1 MKPSFS
7 ARLPM
12 RVSAQILLSHRLPGE
27 PVVVLMIFGVGT
39 TAPYEFRD
47 DEGRDYVCRWE
58 TKIGGHVMRVPAHLW
73 AANNHKMAR
82 SCMERRRQQYPVVVG
97 IELATEVAGAGS
109 AAVGLGHQTD
119 ATPQPLVVLPPASE
133 ADVDLDFSVDSSE
146 PFNEDPPIDPNS
158 VQVGGVALH
167 HIIAAAVGDGAM
179 RIKSLRAQLGGDVT
193 EDDIKLALQS
203 PDSVAKLNSG
213 WVSIPS

>member
-1 MKPSFS
+1 MKTPT

-27 PVVVLMIFGVGT
+27 PVIIMMIFGVGT

-97 IELATEVAGAGS
+97 IELAEVGEVASPVEFTERSVEPEGV
-109 AAVGLGHQTD
+109 AVGLGH
-119 ATPQPLVVLPPASE
+119 AAAPSMASAVE
-133 ADVDLDFSVDSSE
+133 PDFSVAVE
-146 PFNEDPPIDPNS
+146 P
-158 VQVGGVALH
+158 VMVGGETLTAVITAVVAEGPMRAKSVAAM
-167 HIIAAAVGDGAM
+167 IGGEITEDQVKAAAGAEGSGLSF
-179 RIKSLRAQLGGDVT
+179 K
-193 EDDIKLALQS
+193 
-203 PDSVAKLNSG
+203 SG
-213 WVSIPS
+213 WISISE

>member
-1 MKPSFS
+1 MKPTQSS
-7 ARLPM
+7 RLPM
-12 RVSAQILLSHRLPGE
+12 RVSATILLTHRLPGE
-27 PVVVLMIFGVGT
+27 PVVVLMIFGVGA

-47 DEGRDYVCRWE
+47 DEGRDYICRWE
-58 TKIGGHVMRVPAHLW
+58 TKVGGHVIRIPAHLW
-73 AANNHKMAR
+73 SANNHKMAR
-82 SCMERRRQQYPVVVG
+82 SCMERRRQQFPVVVG
-97 IELATEVAGAGS
+97 IELATEVAGEGIAT
-109 AAVGLGHQTD
+109 VGLGHQAD
-119 ATPQPLVVLPPASE
+119 ATPQPPVVLPADSE
-133 ADVDLDFSVDSSE
+133 ADVDFTVDEE
-146 PFNEDPPIDPNS
+146 PAVDPNS